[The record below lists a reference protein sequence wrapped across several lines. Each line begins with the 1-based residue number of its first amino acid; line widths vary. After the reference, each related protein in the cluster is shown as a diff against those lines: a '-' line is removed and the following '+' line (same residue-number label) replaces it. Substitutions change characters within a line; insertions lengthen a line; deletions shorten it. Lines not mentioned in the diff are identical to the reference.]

1 MKLFVSLIILCS
13 LLKGRKVYSQ
23 TIGGNAAFNFLN
35 LPASAQLSALGGTN
49 ISNQAS
55 DVSLAYQ
62 NPALLRDSM
71 NSQVATDFNLMY
83 SGIKNYFMAVAY
95 HNKKL
100 YSNFSLAINFID
112 YGTNS
117 LTDAAGN
124 ISGNFSAFDYFVQ
137 ISMSGKYKRNWYYGA
152 AVKFITSSYG
162 QFKSNGIALDMGLN
176 FLDNSGLWQIGFVAK
191 NMGTQ
196 LKSYASMKE
205 DIPFDLELGISKK
218 IAVIPFQF
226 SFTAHHLHQFDIRFN
241 DTLLQNSSSSP
252 NSLDKVF
259 RHFIFAAQYSINKVE
274 LTVGYNHLRRNE
286 LKISSA
292 GNGLNGFSLGIGAIF
307 SKIQMHYARA
317 YYQNN
322 SAYNQ
327 LGINFSLRRTDF

>member
-1 MKLFVSLIILCS
+1 MQVRRVF
-13 LLKGRKVYSQ
+13 SQ
-23 TIGGNAAFNFLN
+23 TIGGNAAFNFIN
-35 LPASAQLSALGGTN
+35 LPASAQLSALGGIN
-49 ISNQAS
+49 ISNQAR

-83 SGIKNYFMAVAY
+83 AGIKNYFMSAAY
-95 HNKKL
+95 HDKKL
-100 YSNFSLAINFID
+100 HSNFSLAINFID

-124 ISGNFSAFDYFVQ
+124 ISGNFSALDYFIQ
-137 ISMSGKYKRNWYYGA
+137 ISMSGKYKSNWYYGVA
-152 AVKFITSSYG
+152 AKFINSSYG

-191 NMGTQ
+191 NMGAQ
-196 LKSYASMKE
+196 IKSYSLMKE
-205 DIPFDLELGISKK
+205 DIPFDIELGISKK
-218 IAVIPFQF
+218 LTVIPLQF
-226 SFTAHHLHQFDIRFN
+226 SFTAHHLHQFDIRYN
-241 DTLLQNSSSSP
+241 DTLLQYSSSSAH
-252 NSLDKVF
+252 SLEKIF
-259 RHFIFAAQYSINKVE
+259 RHFIFAAQYSIDNKVE

-292 GNGLNGFSLGIGAIF
+292 GNGLNGFSFGIGAIF
-307 SKIQMHYARA
+307 SAIQVHYARA
-317 YYQNN
+317 YYQNT

-327 LGINFSLRRTDF
+327 LGINFNLRRTDF